1 MYTIKE
7 IAQICNISIS
17 KIRYLDKQKVLR
29 PNLKRD
35 ENNYRIFTNED
46 IVWINDIICFQNTNM
61 SIKQIQ
67 EIAVS
72 YEQKNYPR
80 LKQIFLEHEQIV
92 LKKLQIAQKNH
103 QRVLE
108 KIDYYEQKIKEN
120 NEKF

>member
-7 IAQICNISIS
+7 VAQICNISIS
-17 KIRYLDKQKVLR
+17 KIRYLDKQRVLR

-46 IVWINDIICFQNTNM
+46 IVWINDIMCFQNTNM

-67 EIAVS
+67 EITIS

-80 LKQIFLEHEQIV
+80 LKQIFLEHERKV

-108 KIDYYEQKIKEN
+108 KIDYYEEKIKEN

>member
-7 IAQICNISIS
+7 VAQICNISIS
-17 KIRYLDKQKVLR
+17 KIRYLDKQRVLR

-67 EIAVS
+67 EITIS

-80 LKQIFLEHEQIV
+80 LKQIFLEHELKV

-108 KIDYYEQKIKEN
+108 KINYYEEKIKEN